1 MKSAR
6 NPSLSR
12 IEARRAGN
20 VLIVAIVIMSLCI
33 LSLIKAR
40 YCAAPFGSCSLFIF
54 LSASNLRNLCSEEHT
69 VLAAKPQALAGAE
82 TISKSEEAAITG
94 NLNDFEAKIEFLRRG
109 EDFEAKS
116 GTKPYLFCA
125 EDEDEEETTAIAR
138 EIVAEKA
145 AIVSQEPICSRT
157 SNRSVVCEAEG
168 DVRLQGRLQTVF
180 LPPSLTEREWK
191 NKPYCRK
198 QNNSATMKHIKEW
211 TLKPFP
217 GGGPPPECTVNHSV
231 PALVFSLG
239 GFTGNHFHD
248 FTDVLVP
255 LFISA
260 YRFRGEVQFVV
271 ADNQDWWVTK
281 FALIFRQ
288 LSDYEIIDADIEE
301 EGAVHCFPRV
311 IVGLSYHTVFGI
323 DPARTPTGYSMVD
336 FKAMLRKAY
345 GLERS
350 AAAAADARRKPRLLI
365 IARNKTRVFLNMQ
378 GMRDMAARLGFD
390 VRVTEPHKGTNVSD
404 FARLVNSADVM
415 MGVHG
420 AGLANMVFLPDG
432 AVMIQV
438 VPFGGLDWLARETFG
453 DPAPAMRIEYL
464 EYYIEA
470 DESTIGEEYRAD
482 DPVIKDRYG
491 VHKRGWNEIS
501 RIYLENQ
508 NVRPHLG
515 RLRNTLLEAL
525 KRLPNGRHAR
535 G

>member
-1 MKSAR
+1 MKPAR
-6 NPSLSR
+6 NPSR

-20 VLIVAIVIMSLCI
+20 VLIVAIVLMSLCI

-40 YCAAPFGSCSLFIF
+40 YCAAPF
-54 LSASNLRNLCSEEHT
+54 
-69 VLAAKPQALAGAE
+69 AKSQALAGAE
-82 TISKSEEAAITG
+82 TILKSEEAAIT
-94 NLNDFEAKIEFLRRG
+94 
-109 EDFEAKS
+109 
-116 GTKPYLFCA
+116 
-125 EDEDEEETTAIAR
+125 EDEDEEGETTATAR

-145 AIVSQEPICSRT
+145 VIVSHEPICSRT

-191 NKPYCRK
+191 SKPYCRK
-198 QNNSATMKHIKEW
+198 RHNSATMKDIKEW

-217 GGGPPPECTVNHSV
+217 GDGSTPECTVNHSV

-239 GFTGNHFHD
+239 GFTGNLFHD

-260 YRFRGEVQFVV
+260 YRFRGKVQFVV

-301 EGAVHCFPRV
+301 EGEVHCFPRV
-311 IVGLSYHTVFGI
+311 IVGLRYHKVLGI

-350 AAAAADARRKPRLLI
+350 AAAARRKPPRLLI

-378 GMRDMAARLGFD
+378 GMRDMAAGLGFD
-390 VRVTEPHKGTNVSD
+390 VRVAEPHKGTNVSD

-432 AVMIQV
+432 AAMIQV

-515 RLRNTLLEAL
+515 RLRNTLVEAL
-525 KRLPNGRHAR
+525 KRLPKGRHAR